1 MTEVKEGLLY
11 TKEGIWV
18 EITGGKAR
26 IGLSDRAQEE
36 LGEVIYVQPPVVGRH
51 IARNE
56 EIGAIESFKA
66 IAPLISPLSG
76 KVLSINQALEG
87 EPSLMNS
94 SPYSDGWLADIEIED
109 HGDFG
114 KMLSAERYRSI

>member
-1 MTEVKEGLLY
+1 MTAVKEGLYY

-18 EITGGKAR
+18 EINGTKAR
-26 IGLSDRAQEE
+26 IGISHRAQDD

-51 IARNE
+51 ISKND

-66 IAPLISPLSG
+66 IAPTISPVTGTVLMINLS
-76 KVLSINQALEG
+76 LEG

-94 SPYSDGWLADIEIED
+94 SPYEKGWLAEIDLDDPSIEGLLTADE
-109 HGDFG
+109 
-114 KMLSAERYRSI
+114 YRLL

>member
-18 EITGGKAR
+18 EITGSKAR

-36 LGEVIYVQPPVVGRH
+36 LGEVIYVQPPVVGRR

-87 EPSLMNS
+87 EPSLMNT
-94 SPYSDGWLADIEIED
+94 SPYSDGWLAEIEMED
-109 HGDFG
+109 DGDLG
-114 KMLSAERYRSI
+114 KMLSAEEYKSI